1 MKQSPYRAFV
11 QFGEMSDEVQRAA
24 FAGQVQQ
31 YVQGTCRSWE
41 ISDPEL
47 RAYLPSVEAICEA
60 EDLRSLC
67 QQDEGLAQQV
77 TRECLD
83 FVRESHRQMRR
94 QEPPLTEERAGL
106 QQQQA
111 GEAEDFLDLYAQ
123 HPDWKTL
130 PEPDFYQKEAEDHQQ
145 QAQALTEAETQI
157 REQEA
162 KRHGGLKVKGK
173 IDPETGK
180 FIPRE
185 TEIARDLSN
194 LKIREETLARARTAL
209 RSHWLEAWQ
218 TRLDKRQWDWEI
230 AQIAQARAPF
240 LEELWQRIEA
250 LKQLKDILEPFQ
262 EELGRLWDLSR
273 GGWKRSGFD
282 LLRKYANLLKH
293 DATLREL
300 AAALGRWQQAE
311 REWEAKQVKEP
322 VVQPVWTYQHAQKEE
337 LIGIRESNELHN
349 MLPVEA
355 AMLSHP
361 ATHNIFFKKYAER
374 KLITF
379 AYQNRQKDWRTE
391 QEERTEQAPR
401 ATKRGPIIACVDTS
415 GSMHGSPEQVAKVLV
430 FALLKQALA
439 QDRPCFL
446 ISFSTSIEV
455 LELTSKESRLD
466 TLVAFLAKSFH
477 GGTDVTPA
485 LQEALHQLETAS
497 YEKADVLLVS
507 DFVMPAPA
515 AGLQEA
521 IRKQQEAGSR
531 FFSLVIG
538 QDATPTQM
546 DFFDG
551 HWLYQPNRPESLRP
565 LLQAVGMAGE
575 ENSR

>member
-1 MKQSPYRAFV
+1 MNQSPYRAFV
-11 QFGEMSDEVQRAA
+11 QFGEMSDEAQRAA

-31 YVQGTCRSWE
+31 YVQGIRRSWE

-47 RAYLPSVEAICEA
+47 RAYLPTVEALCEA
-60 EDLRSLC
+60 DDLRSLC
-67 QQDEGLAQQV
+67 QQDEGLAQEV
-77 TRECLD
+77 TRACLD
-83 FVRESHRQMRR
+83 FVRDSHRQMQR
-94 QEPPLTEERAGL
+94 QEPPMAEERAGL

-111 GEAEDFLDLYAQ
+111 QAAEDFLDLYAQ
-123 HPDWKTL
+123 HPDWETL
-130 PEPDFYQKEAEDHQQ
+130 PEPDFYQKEAKDHQQ
-145 QAQALTEAETQI
+145 QAQALTEAEIQI
-157 REQEA
+157 RDQEA
-162 KRHGGLKVKGK
+162 KHHGGLKVKGK
-173 IDPETGK
+173 LDLETGK
-180 FIPRE
+180 FIPLE
-185 TEIARDLSN
+185 TEMTRALSDL
-194 LKIREETLARARTAL
+194 KTRQETLSQARTAL
-209 RSHWLEAWQ
+209 RSHWLKAWQ

-230 AQIAQARAPF
+230 EQIAQARTPF

-273 GGWKRSGFD
+273 GGWKSSGFD
-282 LLRKYANLLKH
+282 LLRKYADLLKH

-300 AAALGRWQQAE
+300 AEALGRWQQAE
-311 REWEAKQVKEP
+311 REWEARQVKEP
-322 VVQPVWTYQHAQKEE
+322 VVQQVWTYQRAQKEE

-361 ATHNIFFKKYAER
+361 ATRSIFFKKYAER

-391 QEERTEQAPR
+391 QEERTEQAPK

-430 FALLKQALA
+430 FALLKHALA

-455 LELTSKESRLD
+455 LELTGKESRLD
-466 TLVAFLAKSFH
+466 TLVAFLAMSFH

-485 LQEALHQLETAS
+485 LREALRKLETES
-497 YEKADVLLVS
+497 YRKADVLLVS

-515 AGLQEA
+515 ADLQEA

-538 QDATPTQM
+538 QDATPAQM

-551 HWLYQPNRPESLRP
+551 HWLYQPNQPESLRP
-565 LLQAVGMAGE
+565 LLQAVGRE
-575 ENSR
+575 E